1 MSLTGVTFSNQKVT
15 PSDDGR
21 LYSSMLSDGI
31 LTGCG
36 ITFTAATLSI
46 AAGSLLVGGREL
58 RTSGETLSVTGA
70 TSGFARV
77 LIDIDLTKAATKDS
91 FEQAQWLIQYAAST
105 DAFAALETQDINSA
119 GTHFQA
125 VFCVLSL
132 GSAGIA
138 SVLSSMGSASA
149 SLSDGS
155 VSLAKLANNAKYW
168 DETARTNTDE
178 LGIYITR
185 AWGHLLNYCWG
196 TNQEFSMDGPEYARL
211 DTFWESILFAADAAI
226 TVTLTAMPA
235 IVNAETGESYGTTK
249 TFTVPKGRTL
259 WLKKISTAVMLV
271 GGSFARPNITAGTA
285 DPTGGN
291 DGDIYIQYSE

>member
-31 LTGCG
+31 LTGCS

-46 AAGSLLVGGREL
+46 AAGSLLIGGREL

-70 TSGFARV
+70 TSGYARV

-125 VFCVLSL
+125 IFCVLSL

-155 VSLAKLANNAKYW
+155 VSLAKLAN
-168 DETARTNTDE
+168 DARF
-178 LGIYITR
+178 GIDT
-185 AWGHLLNYCWG
+185 GPSG
-196 TNQEFSMDGPEYARL
+196 TSA
-211 DTFWESILFAADAAI
+211 T
-226 TVTLTAMPA
+226 
-235 IVNAETGESYGTTK
+235 IVNAWGNALVFVWQDGVTITLDAAAVATLPANWQCRLFAGNAFTFAWSGLDGVRSTGEGISKENAGSIAVPANRFIDLRRSGTGQWI
-249 TFTVPKGRTL
+249 FFGNYADRH
-259 WLKKISTAVMLV
+259 
-271 GGSFARPNITAGTA
+271 ITAGTA